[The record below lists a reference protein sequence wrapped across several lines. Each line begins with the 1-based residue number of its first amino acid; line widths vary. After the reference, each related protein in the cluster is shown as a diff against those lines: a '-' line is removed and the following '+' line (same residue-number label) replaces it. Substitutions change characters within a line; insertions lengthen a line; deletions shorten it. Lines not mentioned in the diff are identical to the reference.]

1 MPECVSNVK
10 KPRRIEKPVRPKY
23 RPYIISIVSVII
35 IDQLSKLYINAKFV
49 PGETIQILGD
59 ILRFTFIYNP
69 GGAFGI
75 SLGNSWFYSVVSMLA
90 IVIVIVYFIKIP
102 STDKIAKYCLA
113 FVVGGALGNQI
124 DRIVYGKVIDFID
137 VNTIDIVIGSFN
149 FLGMKFPGFQLYRW
163 YVFNIADAAITLGLL
178 GFIIYLLIQDKL
190 GHQLIGKNNNKENS
204 DGQSD
209 LKTNSAGE

>member
-1 MPECVSNVK
+1 MRPE
-10 KPRRIEKPVRPKY
+10 Y
-23 RPYIISIVSVII
+23 RPYLISIVSVIL
-35 IDQLSKLYINAKFV
+35 IDQLSKLYIHAKFV

-59 ILRFTFIYNP
+59 FLRFTFVYNP

-75 SLGNSWFYSVVSMLA
+75 NIGNFWVYTIISMLA
-90 IVIVIVYFIKIP
+90 VVIVIIYFVKVP

-124 DRIVYGKVIDFID
+124 DRISYGQVIDFID
-137 VNTIDIVIGSFN
+137 INTIDVTIPSFS
-149 FLGMKFPGFQLYRW
+149 FLGLEFTGFQLYRW

-190 GHQLIGKNNNKENS
+190 GHQLLGEKASEEATN
-204 DGQSD
+204 GRSD
-209 LKTNSAGE
+209 LKTDSAGE